1 MENFGKIQELVHEYE
16 DLESTL
22 KLLANQSTDL
32 AIAFNNCDSAGLN
45 YCKCS
50 KYVKA
55 LLIKSINIRLEDIC
69 KQFN

>member
-16 DLESTL
+16 DLESTRKTL
-22 KLLANQSTDL
+22 TNIHNDV
-32 AIAFNNCDSAGLN
+32 AIVFNNYDGAGLN
-45 YCKCS
+45 YSKCS
-50 KYVKA
+50 KYVKD